1 MTLEELLRDAYGWAD
16 ANAHWV
22 LLAGALIPVVGT
34 LLARAGKGGKTDADG
49 RFIASAV
56 MAFALLAV
64 VLEIGCLF
72 IARSALGAELMHA
85 NSLLVLAPIVCLA
98 GSVVG
103 LRLVFPLSELGSV
116 RTAIDLGLFLLACG
130 VVVFVASRLRWG
142 VFFVG
147 SIGQLVVIA
156 ILAVLV
162 IRRMYRR
169 AFGGEG

>member
-1 MTLEELLRDAYGWAD
+1 MTLEEMLRDAYGWAD
-16 ANAHWV
+16 ANATWV
-22 LLAGALIPVVGT
+22 LLGGALVPVVGT
-34 LLARAGKGGKTDADG
+34 VLARIGKAGKTDADG
-49 RFIASAV
+49 KLIASAF
-56 MAFALLAV
+56 MGFALLAV
-64 VLEIGCLF
+64 VLEIACLF
-72 IARSALGAELMHA
+72 IARSALGADLLHA
-85 NSLLVLAPIVCLA
+85 NGLLVVAPIVCLA

-130 VVVFVASRLRWG
+130 LVVFVASRFRWG

-162 IRRMYRR
+162 VRRMYRR
-169 AFGGEG
+169 AFGVDA